1 MRSAALFKLKQNAD
15 PKGIQ
20 EWGRLAQAMVG
31 KVPGKSLWGKAVVLP
46 VPMLSRPNKHQ
57 A

>member
-31 KVPGKSLWGKAVVLP
+31 KVPGKSLWGKAVVC
-46 VPMLSRPNKHQ
+46 RFRC
-57 A
+57 